1 MNKVHSMIGLAT
13 KAGKVVSGEFAVE
26 KAIKDGKAFLVIIA
40 EDASD
45 NTKKHFSDMC
55 ISRKIPYQLYGE
67 KDTLGHMIGKDERA
81 SLAVTD
87 QGFATSIQKHFGQPV
102 P

>member
-26 KAIKDGKAFLVIIA
+26 KAIKDGKAFLVLIA

-55 ISRKIPYQLYGE
+55 IYRKIPYQVYGE

-87 QGFATSIQKHFGQPV
+87 QGFATSIQKHFG
-102 P
+102 

>member
-55 ISRKIPYQLYGE
+55 IYSKIP
-67 KDTLGHMIGKDERA
+67 
-81 SLAVTD
+81 
-87 QGFATSIQKHFGQPV
+87 
-102 P
+102 